1 MDSYNFMKRYKKILS
16 LFFSLWALTM
26 AQPTFSAPKSEL
38 RGVWIATVANI
49 DWPSTRGNT
58 ERQKQEMILMLDSLR
73 ANNINAIL
81 FQARPSADAFYQSD
95 LEPWSAYLTGEQ
107 GKAPSPFY
115 DPLAFVI
122 EEAHKRCIEVHV
134 WINPYR
140 VTNGE
145 STKNL
150 ASNHIYRQRPDLFKM
165 YGGKCLFDPGKQETM
180 DYLVK
185 VIRDMVSRY
194 DMDAIHFDDYFY
206 PYKVQGQ
213 DFPDTE
219 TFQRENRGVY
229 DRKAWRINN
238 VNMIVE
244 RLHKEIKTLKPWVDF
259 GISPFGVWR
268 NGYDD
273 FRGSE
278 SKAGCTNYDELS
290 ADVLHWLEMGWID
303 YVAPQLYWEIGK
315 NGVDY
320 EVLASW
326 WSQYSFGRKLYVG
339 LYASGLEINKGAAW
353 KKPNELMR
361 QLRYNRE
368 CDEVSGAIF
377 YSARYFLKNAQGLKD
392 SLRGDF
398 YKYPAIVPASSE
410 VAEPSQAPAEVNFER
425 YADADL
431 LTWEAVEGK
440 GGQAISYYVVYAF
453 DGNELGD
460 FSDPKNILLTTP
472 ETQADLTAFERLHNG
487 THTIVVTSVNRFRK
501 ESGPSAK
508 ILLE

>member
-1 MDSYNFMKRYKKILS
+1 MNNYKRLVGCALALIS
-16 LFFSLWALTM
+16 LFLSI
-26 AQPTFSAPKSEL
+26 PSFSAPKAEL

-49 DWPSTRGNT
+49 DWPSKRENSAQ
-58 ERQKQEMILMLDSLR
+58 QKQEMLVMLDSLR
-73 ANNINAIL
+73 ANNINAII
-81 FQARPSADAFYQSD
+81 FQARPSSDAFYQSD
-95 LEPWSAYLTGEQ
+95 IEPWSAYLTGEQ
-107 GKAPSPFY
+107 GKAPVPYY

-122 EEAHKRCIEVHV
+122 EEAHKRCMEVHV

-150 ASNHIYRQRPDLFKM
+150 AKSHIYRKRPELFKM

-185 VIRDMVSRY
+185 VIRDLVTRY

-206 PYKVQGQ
+206 PYKVAGQ

-219 TFQRENRGVY
+219 TFQSENRGVY
-229 DRKAWRINN
+229 DRKAWRRNN
-238 VNMIVE
+238 VDMIVE

-273 FRGSE
+273 FRGSD

-320 EVLASW
+320 ETLASW

-339 LYASGLEINKGAAW
+339 LYASGLEINKGNAW
-353 KKPNELMR
+353 KKPNELVR

-368 CDEVSGAIF
+368 CDEVNGAIY
-377 YSARYFLKNAQGLKD
+377 YSARYFLKNVQGLKD
-392 SLRGDF
+392 SLRNDF
-398 YKYPAIVPASSE
+398 YKYPALVPATSDVADASE
-410 VAEPSQAPAEVNFER
+410 APLNVNFEK
-425 YADADL
+425 YADAEL
-431 LTWEAVEGK
+431 LTWNAVKGEG
-440 GGQAISYYVVYAF
+440 GNAISYYVVYAF
-453 DGNELGD
+453 EGNGVGD
-460 FSDPKNILLTTP
+460 FSDPKNILTVTP
-472 ETQADLTAFERLHNG
+472 ETRVDLLSYPKVRKG
-487 THTIVVTSVNRFRK
+487 THTLVVMSVNRFRK
-501 ESGPSAK
+501 ESAPSAPV
-508 ILLE
+508 LLE